1 MNFDE
6 IASQVQLDIKTH
18 FDRSVILKD
27 ETQFVFSYKIRISN
41 NSKRDIQLISRSWLI
56 LNARNDR
63 KSVKGQGVVGK
74 QPILEPGQS
83 FTYSSW
89 CPLNTAL
96 GKMNGQYTFK
106 DLATGEMFNVD
117 IPDFIFQ
124 ADFVNS

>member
-1 MNFDE
+1 MNFDK
-6 IASQVQLDIKTH
+6 IASQVQIDIKTR

-56 LNARNDR
+56 LNACND
-63 KSVKGQGVVGK
+63 KKTVKGQGVVGK

-89 CPLNTAL
+89 CPLNTVL
-96 GKMNGQYTFK
+96 GKMKGYYTFK
-106 DLATGEMFNVD
+106 DLATAQMFKVD
-117 IPDFIFQ
+117 VPDFVFQ